1 MPSRSVCV
9 STRFPARQRGVV
21 LLVALIVL
29 VAMTLAGVALVRSV
43 DTANVIAGN
52 MAFQQSAINAGE
64 RGTEAAIAG
73 WLGAEGSNLSSDN
86 KAAQGYSAT
95 RVDPAAGQTWDAF
108 WNSIPANEKRVAAPA
123 GATCAGNANADA
135 ACNTV
140 SYVIHRLCASSGAP
154 HTAANVCSQPPPS
167 ASEGESKGTS
177 GLKVKPPPAVY
188 YRITARIE
196 GPRRTVSYIQT
207 IVSRSQ

>member
-1 MPSRSVCV
+1 MSATCSPRVASR
-9 STRFPARQRGVV
+9 PLARQQGVV

-52 MAFQQSAINAGE
+52 MAFQQSAIHAGE
-64 RGTEAAIAG
+64 RGTEAAIAN
-73 WLGAEGSNLSSDN
+73 WLAVEGSNLEIDN
-86 KAAQGYSAT
+86 KVGQAYVAT
-95 RVDPAAGQTWDAF
+95 RSDPAAGQTWDAF

-123 GATCAGNANADA
+123 GAACASNANADA

-140 SYVIHRLCASSGAP
+140 TYVIHRLCPNTGAP
-154 HTAANVCSQPPPS
+154 HTEANVCSQPPPAPS
-167 ASEGESKGTS
+167 PGDSNRLGTPA
-177 GLKVKPPPAVY
+177 VKTPPPVY
-188 YRITARIE
+188 YRVTARIE

-207 IVSRSQ
+207 IVTR